1 MILLSLFAF
10 ARFDCFACTLP
21 VSFTVLGDPVCP
33 GKVARRRPRPWRGS
47 LIGVVSSTGCL
58 KRRGDPSLG
67 SWCPAPT
74 PKERPATTAPYRP
87 RVSKNAE
94 YSRGGG
100 VIPSMVF
107 PSHGYRETALPSI
120 RWRLAVPPP
129 STVFPTC
136 WYRGGGAASNYFR
149 FLRLRLPPR
158 SFLPV
163 GIGEAALLILGLATP
178 ATSPAGVAFCA
189 FPGSASGVFHRR
201 HLERYLYLGIDFD
214 LGPSRRQR
222 IA

>member
-100 VIPSMVF
+100 SF
-107 PSHGYRETALPSI
+107 LPWSFLPTGI
-120 RWRLAVPPP
+120 GKRPYHRSAGVWR
-129 STVFPTC
+129 C
-136 WYRGGGAASNYFR
+136 
-149 FLRLRLPPR
+149 RLPPQ
-158 SFLPV
+158 SFLPA
-163 GIGEAALLILGLATP
+163 GIGEAAPLVTTFDFFDFVSLHGL
-178 ATSPAGVAFCA
+178 SYLWV
-189 FPGSASGVFHRR
+189 SGRR
-201 HLERYLYLGIDFD
+201 HC
-214 LGPSRRQR
+214 
-222 IA
+222 